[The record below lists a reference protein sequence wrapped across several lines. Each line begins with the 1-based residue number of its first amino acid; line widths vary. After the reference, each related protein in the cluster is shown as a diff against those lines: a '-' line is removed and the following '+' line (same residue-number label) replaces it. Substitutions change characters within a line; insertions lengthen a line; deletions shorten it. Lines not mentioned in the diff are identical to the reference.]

1 MTATEPYSVIA
12 LSPRCFSSR
21 TRAEFRRNIEHIGTF
36 LPGAHAIATTQG
48 VPPRLVVL
56 PEMAIQG
63 FRPRGARDGDL
74 LCEIPGDETQ
84 LLGAYAR
91 DLDVFVAGQMSH
103 VLDDDFPGRSFN
115 VAFIVD
121 PRGEVVYRRTKLQ
134 VEPFEVQSRSTCVPH
149 DVWDEWMAVKGD
161 GNPLDAL
168 YPVADTELGKLGMLI
183 CMEGNYP
190 ETGRGLAMNGAEVII
205 RLTYHDPYVNNGW
218 WELQNRAHAH
228 FNNAYV
234 IAPNIGPQHFEEGGH
249 SVDLCGGESMIVD
262 YHGSVTIKRPYAASD
277 TMITEVI
284 DLESLRRFRSRN
296 GFGSWLKDLRT
307 EQFEVIYGSPI
318 YPKNQYLHEPL
329 AAGDRLAHENGN
341 LDRTIASLQDRGV
354 LIPPRSSG

>member
-1 MTATEPYSVIA
+1 MTAVAPYSVIA
-12 LSPRCFSSR
+12 LSPRCYSSGS
-21 TRAEFRRNIEHIGTF
+21 RAEFRRNIEHIRSF
-36 LPGAHAIATTQG
+36 LPSAHAIATTQG

-63 FRPRGARDGDL
+63 FRPRGARDEDL
-74 LCEIPGDETQ
+74 VCEIPGTETE
-84 LLGAYAR
+84 LLGQIAR
-91 DLDVFVAGQMSH
+91 DLDVFIAGQMSH
-103 VLDDDFPGRSFN
+103 VTDEDFPGRTFN
-115 VAFIVD
+115 VAFMLD

-134 VEPFEVQSRSTCVPH
+134 VEPFEVQSRATCVPH

-168 YPVADTELGKLGMLI
+168 YPVADTELGRIGVLV

-190 ETGRGLAMNGAEVII
+190 ELARGLALNGAEVIV
-205 RLTYHDPYVNNGW
+205 RLTFHDPYVNNGW

-234 IAPNIGPQHFEEGGH
+234 IAPNIGPQHFEADAP

-262 YHGSVTIKRPYAASD
+262 YRGSVTIRRPYAASD
-277 TMITEVI
+277 TMVTDVLDIEA
-284 DLESLRRFRSRN
+284 LRSFRSRN

-318 YPKNQYLHEPL
+318 YPKNQYLREPV
-329 AAGDRLAHENGN
+329 AVEGRLAHENGN
-341 LDRTIASLQDRGV
+341 LDRTIAALQDRGV
-354 LIPPRSSG
+354 LVPPAGSG